1 MKPIVLLLLANIT
14 VLAGQ
19 AQTLYRTIST
29 TDLVRMEDPSATESV
44 YLSQLTAIGTNTG
57 TLLGSLDSSTT
68 TQDLYS
74 LIDEIEAQQNQLN
87 ETSQQ
92 LQNITDEYDA
102 SLQLMSGILK
112 TLHDTTT
119 SILRN
124 LSAP

>member
-1 MKPIVLLLLANIT
+1 MKPIILLVFAYFI
-14 VLAGQ
+14 VLAAH
-19 AQTLYRTIST
+19 AQTLYRT

-44 YLSQLTAIGTNTG
+44 YLSQLNAIGTNTG
-57 TLLGSLDSSTT
+57 TLLGSLDSPTT

-74 LIDEIEAQQNQLN
+74 LIDEIEAQQNQLI

-112 TLHDTTT
+112 TLRDRAT
-119 SILRN
+119 N
-124 LSAP
+124 LIHNLAAS